1 MSQTFSLQGS
11 GFTRREALRTVVL
24 TLGGTALPGV
34 LSFLSPGARAAS
46 PSPSASPSAPPMVS
60 NSLGGKF
67 SLITGAGGNI
77 AVLGGD
83 DGVIVIDS
91 GLPNLAA
98 RTAAEIAKSGRIALL
113 VNTHWHPDH
122 VGGNDLLAQ
131 AGAQIMAHENCRKR
145 LSTDQ
150 FMEALDMKV
159 AASAATAWP
168 RVTFASETTLHLN
181 GDEIWLVPATPED
194 LLGYFGFLITMLE
207 RFPNLK
213 NEDQTVDGVVA
224 APPAKEV
231 DEKLGKG

>member
-83 DGVIVIDS
+83 DGVIVIDR
-91 GLPNLAA
+91 GLTRSDA
-98 RTAAEIAKSGRIALL
+98 RTREGIGKSALL
-113 VNTHWHPDH
+113 WR
-122 VGGNDLLAQ
+122 
-131 AGAQIMAHENCRKR
+131 M
-145 LSTDQ
+145 
-150 FMEALDMKV
+150 
-159 AASAATAWP
+159 
-168 RVTFASETTLHLN
+168 
-181 GDEIWLVPATPED
+181 
-194 LLGYFGFLITMLE
+194 
-207 RFPNLK
+207 
-213 NEDQTVDGVVA
+213 
-224 APPAKEV
+224 
-231 DEKLGKG
+231 